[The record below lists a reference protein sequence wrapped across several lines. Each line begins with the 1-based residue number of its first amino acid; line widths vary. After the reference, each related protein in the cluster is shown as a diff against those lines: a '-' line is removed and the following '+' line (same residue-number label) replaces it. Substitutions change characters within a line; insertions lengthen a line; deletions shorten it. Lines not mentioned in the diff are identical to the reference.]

1 MKKITMVLSS
11 LALALSANLASANCD
26 PGERVVKLSHVTG
39 GTTHP
44 KVVASN
50 KFAERVNAELNGV
63 MCVQVYPSSSLFG
76 DSKELEALLLGDVQ
90 LLAPSLSKFGSYTPK
105 YGVFDL
111 PFIFEDIDAA
121 MRFTQSKTGQDLLN
135 AMEDVGFV
143 GLGYWMSGMKHFSAN
158 KPLLTPKDANGL
170 KFRVQNSDVAKA
182 MIAAMGGSPQPMAF
196 KEVYGALQTG
206 VVDGQENTWSN
217 IYTKKFFEVQ
227 DGTTETNHQLLAYLF
242 MTSKDFLN
250 SLDADTRAKFIK
262 IANDVTVEANNSV
275 KDKENAN
282 RANIINTGGTIRT
295 LSPAQRQQWIDAMKP
310 VWKQFEGQ
318 IGADIIRDAD
328 AS

>member
-182 MIAAMGGSPQPMAF
+182 MIAAMGASPQPMAF

-318 IGADIIRDAD
+318 IGANIIRDAD

>member
-63 MCVQVYPSSSLFG
+63 MCIQVYPSSSLFG

-121 MRFTQSKTGQDLLN
+121 MRFTQSKTGQELLN

-182 MIAAMGGSPQPMAF
+182 MIAAMSASPQPMAF

-282 RANIINTGGTIRT
+282 RSNIINAGGTIRT

>member
-1 MKKITMVLSS
+1 MKKLTMVLSS
-11 LALALSANLASANCD
+11 LALALSANIASANCD

-121 MRFTQSKTGQDLLN
+121 MRFTQSKTGQKLLN

-158 KPLLTPKDANGL
+158 KPLLTPKDANEL

-182 MIAAMGGSPQPMAF
+182 MIAAMGASPQPMAF

-250 SLDADTRAKFIK
+250 SLDADTRTKFIK
-262 IANDVTVEANNSV
+262 IANDVTQEANNSV

-282 RANIINTGGTIRT
+282 RTNIINAGGTIRT
-295 LSPAQRQQWIDAMKP
+295 LSPAQRQQWINAMKP

>member
-121 MRFTQSKTGQDLLN
+121 MRFTQSKTGQELLN

-282 RANIINTGGTIRT
+282 RSNIINAGGTIRT

>member
-121 MRFTQSKTGQDLLN
+121 MRFTQSKTGQELLN

-182 MIAAMGGSPQPMAF
+182 MIAAMGASPQPMAF
-196 KEVYGALQTG
+196 KEVYGALHTG
-206 VVDGQENTWSN
+206 VVDGQENT
-217 IYTKKFFEVQ
+217 
-227 DGTTETNHQLLAYLF
+227 
-242 MTSKDFLN
+242 
-250 SLDADTRAKFIK
+250 
-262 IANDVTVEANNSV
+262 
-275 KDKENAN
+275 
-282 RANIINTGGTIRT
+282 
-295 LSPAQRQQWIDAMKP
+295 
-310 VWKQFEGQ
+310 
-318 IGADIIRDAD
+318 
-328 AS
+328 

>member
-121 MRFTQSKTGQDLLN
+121 MRFTQSKTGQELLN

-182 MIAAMGGSPQPMAF
+182 MIAAMGASPQPMAF

-282 RANIINTGGTIRT
+282 RSNIINAGGTIRT

>member
-63 MCVQVYPSSSLFG
+63 MCIQVYPSSSLFG

-121 MRFTQSKTGQDLLN
+121 MRFTQSKTGQELLN

-182 MIAAMGGSPQPMAF
+182 MIAAMGASPQPMAF

-282 RANIINTGGTIRT
+282 RSNIINAGGTIRT

-318 IGADIIRDAD
+318 IGAEIIRDAD

>member
-1 MKKITMVLSS
+1 
-11 LALALSANLASANCD
+11 
-26 PGERVVKLSHVTG
+26 
-39 GTTHP
+39 
-44 KVVASN
+44 
-50 KFAERVNAELNGV
+50 
-63 MCVQVYPSSSLFG
+63 
-76 DSKELEALLLGDVQ
+76 
-90 LLAPSLSKFGSYTPK
+90 
-105 YGVFDL
+105 
-111 PFIFEDIDAA
+111 
-121 MRFTQSKTGQDLLN
+121 
-135 AMEDVGFV
+135 
-143 GLGYWMSGMKHFSAN
+143 
-158 KPLLTPKDANGL
+158 
-170 KFRVQNSDVAKA
+170 
-182 MIAAMGGSPQPMAF
+182 
-196 KEVYGALQTG
+196 
-206 VVDGQENTWSN
+206 
-217 IYTKKFFEVQ
+217 VQ

-282 RANIINTGGTIRT
+282 RSNIINAGGTIRT

>member
-182 MIAAMGGSPQPMAF
+182 MIAAMGASPQPMAF